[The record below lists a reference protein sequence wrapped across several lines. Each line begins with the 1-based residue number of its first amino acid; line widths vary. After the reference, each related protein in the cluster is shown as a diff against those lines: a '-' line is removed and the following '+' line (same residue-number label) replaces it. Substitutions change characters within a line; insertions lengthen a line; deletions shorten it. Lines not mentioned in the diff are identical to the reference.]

1 MLNSKPRLILFIAC
15 SMFLAFGMFNAAI
28 GPVLVELADNTNS
41 TLVMV
46 GGVITFLFLGSLATQ
61 LIAGPIIDKIGLR
74 VVVLVSLLLVAFG
87 LPAFTNIHSYPLML
101 VLVLFTGMGQGG
113 IDLTAN
119 LLVSGAYPK
128 NTTPMLNLLHFFF
141 GLGAFSGP
149 ALVGLAIAASGSG
162 MIIHWIAAGIF
173 LLLALIILSI
183 PAVKPTAAA
192 VANERA
198 AEVKGEKSVYISPFM
213 WVIGVLI
220 LIYVG
225 AEYGLGSW
233 STRYMGL
240 TTGMADQNGAL
251 VTSAYWGALT
261 IGRLAGAA
269 ASRRLSHTR
278 LLGISFI
285 GSLFGTL
292 GLILSRGSVLPT
304 IVFIVVT
311 GFSFGT
317 IYPTSVAVTVAQFP
331 KDQGKAV
338 GLLAAMGSIGGL
350 TLPWLAGILLET
362 FSALV
367 YGLFLC
373 IIAIAMLLLL
383 FTLGKYQNDPAR

>member
-1 MLNSKPRLILFIAC
+1 MMNSKPRLILFIAC

-28 GPVLVELADNTNS
+28 GPVLGELADKTNS

-74 VVVLVSLLLVAFG
+74 VVVLASLLLVAFG
-87 LPAFTNIHSYPLML
+87 LPAFTNVHSYPLML
-101 VLVLFTGMGQGG
+101 ALVLFTGMGQGG

-141 GLGAFSGP
+141 GLGAFFGP

-162 MIIHWIAAGIF
+162 MIIHWIAAAIF

-183 PAVKPTAAA
+183 PAVKPAAPA

-198 AEVKGEKSVYISPFM
+198 AEVKGEKRVYLSPFM

-240 TTGMADQNGAL
+240 TTGMADQNSAL

-285 GSLFGTL
+285 GSLIGTL
-292 GLILSRGSVLPT
+292 GLILSRGSVPPT

-362 FSALV
+362 VSPLV

-373 IIAIAMLLLL
+373 FSVVILFILL
-383 FTLGKYQNDPAR
+383 FALGKLKKEPVQ